1 MSCNPAAATV
11 FVLNPGSTS
20 IQLALFDRGGELWRE
35 EVRHRPEDLPREVV
49 QQLDERWSAI
59 EQHLQRIPSPPPG
72 YIRPLADYAGQARW
86 TRKRPV
92 RLIGVRVSNLTK
104 GQEDL
109 FAEEDQTAS
118 FRRTAAVDDIRE
130 RFGKDSLLT
139 GESVKLLKRN
149 C

>member
-1 MSCNPAAATV
+1 M
-11 FVLNPGSTS
+11 
-20 IQLALFDRGGELWRE
+20 
-35 EVRHRPEDLPREVV
+35 
-49 QQLDERWSAI
+49 
-59 EQHLQRIPSPPPG
+59 
-72 YIRPLADYAGQARW
+72 
-86 TRKRPV
+86 
-92 RLIGVRVSNLTK
+92 RVSNLMK

-109 FAEEDQTAS
+109 FAEEDQTAA